1 MRTTTFLP
9 SLFLLVAACGHDDDD
24 HDPDAEACEHLEKG
38 PYTNVTASAAHDD
51 TAPRV
56 AADHMAYTVPLTV
69 SAVGYVAFPAA
80 KATDYVV
87 FLDRPVPFQVLDAA
101 GAMVTLEAS
110 ETSSPACAAIRGKH
124 TFPLPVGTAYFG
136 LGPAMGDTPVN
147 LVVEEAGDHDE
158 H

>member
-1 MRTTTFLP
+1 MRTTSFP
-9 SLFLLVAACGHDDDD
+9 ALFLLAATAACGEDE
-24 HDPDAEACEHLEKG
+24 PGIDAEACEHLQEG
-38 PYTNVTASAAHDD
+38 PYTSVTASAVRDD

-56 AADHMAYTVPLTV
+56 APDHMAYTVALAAG
-69 SAVGYVAFPAA
+69 AVTYVAFAA
-80 KATDYVV
+80 AEATDYVV
-87 FLDRPVPFQVLDAA
+87 YLDKPVPFQVLDAA

-110 ETSSPACAAIRGKH
+110 EPSSPGCAAIRGKH

-136 LGPAMGDTPVN
+136 LGPSMGMPVN